1 MKTILSNKYLQLIFR
16 LIVALV
22 FILAG
27 IEKISDPSA
36 FSISIENYKLFPLFT
51 INVMAI
57 ILPWI
62 ELVAGILLLF
72 GVMVKENS
80 AIISVL
86 LLLFT
91 IAIIISLARG
101 LNIDC
106 GCFGTTL
113 GTQIGLLKVGE
124 NLSLLIMS
132 LVLMKYH
139 SDSFSLPNK
148 SS

>member
-1 MKTILSNKYLQLIFR
+1 
-16 LIVALV
+16 
-22 FILAG
+22 
-27 IEKISDPSA
+27 
-36 FSISIENYKLFPLFT
+36 
-51 INVMAI
+51 MAI

-132 LVLMKYH
+132 LVLMKFH